1 LGAVKIYRLPPRISG
16 FIFDMDLTLYTH
28 PEYARAQV
36 DPLVERFGQRLG
48 KNAGEARREI
58 EAYRQ
63 KWAASHGGQPLSLGA
78 VFSAYGI
85 SAEENIRWREE
96 SCEPALYL
104 KADPALRGTLSAL
117 GVSCALAVVSNNPV
131 LVIRKTLAALGVA
144 DLVKAL
150 VGPDTCRVSKP
161 HRAPFLRA
169 AEDLGLAPETCVS
182 VGDRYHIDLA
192 PALELG
198 MGGILVEGVE
208 DVYKLPEILKLGP

>member
-1 LGAVKIYRLPPRISG
+1 MKIYRLPPRISG
-16 FIFDMDLTLYTH
+16 LVFDMDLTLYTH

-36 DPLVERFGQRLG
+36 EPLFERFGQKLG
-48 KNAGEARREI
+48 KDAVEARREV

-63 KWAASHGGQPLSLGA
+63 AWAASHGGQRLSLGA
-78 VFSAYGI
+78 VFSAHGI

-96 SCEPALYL
+96 SCEPGLYL
-104 KADPALRGTLSAL
+104 KADPLLRRSLSAL
-117 GVSCALAVVSNNPV
+117 GLSCALGVVSNNPV

-144 DLVKAL
+144 DLFKTL

-182 VGDRYHIDLA
+182 LGDRYDVDLA

-198 MGGILVEGVE
+198 MGGILVDGVE
-208 DVYKLPEILKLGP
+208 DVYKLPEVLNLNSP